1 MANLERFDPYALLGA
16 LEGHRVSFVVIG
28 ALGRVLHGS
37 GEVTDGLD
45 IVPSLNEESL
55 RRLALA
61 LEELNART
69 RQGRRARV
77 ERDLVGRPVLELQT
91 DVGELKLIPEPA
103 GTRGYDDLR
112 RRASREPIG
121 QGLRPQV
128 ASVDD
133 HARMLAVLAR
143 DQDRLP
149 LQTIQRVIELGHE
162 RSRGLS
168 LER

>member
-1 MANLERFDPYALLGA
+1 MAEAQFDPYALLGA
-16 LEGHRVSFVVIG
+16 LERRRVSFIVIG

-55 RRLALA
+55 RRLDLA
-61 LEELNART
+61 LDDVNART

-91 DVGELKLIPEPA
+91 DAGELKLIPEPA

-149 LQTIQRVIELGHE
+149 LRHTQRLIELSHE
-162 RSRGLS
+162 LNRGLS
-168 LER
+168 IER